1 MSEWGHGFLRP
12 PASRDTDARDQRDRE
27 TWRQSDASRGLPP
40 PRSEGD
46 TIGDFVLGPLLGR
59 GSSGYVYRALDS
71 VTGRSCALKLI
82 GIDEPKTLVRLKL
95 GFRRMM
101 TVHHPNLVRVDR
113 IHHLDDLV
121 VLSME
126 EVEGETFREVGKRF
140 SQLDRDAAFE
150 RLVGLTR
157 DYASALAMMHS
168 QGYVHR
174 DIKPANLMVE
184 RTGKG
189 VVIDYGLVGTF
200 DPETDPSGARGYFVG
215 TPMYVAP
222 EVLWSQHHG
231 PASDIFSLGMVVM
244 EAIQWI
250 TGCRVIARSETSR
263 VEDRTVLG
271 TMIDG
276 ISEEVPEVLRDACV
290 EMLEFDPADRPTS
303 MRIAR
308 LGLPPS
314 ATPLPMGGSRLFG
327 RDAERDEMRRWI
339 DSIFAGGTG
348 RLHLTGRS
356 GIGKS
361 RLVEE
366 LVATIESKRW
376 GQVFHARCQRRE
388 DQPMQAFGQITD
400 AIVARYSR
408 DDRDALQVDPASY
421 SILTMAFP
429 ALRAVLEANLHLPPI
444 RETSTRLDALEA
456 GGRLSAELRQVG
468 PLFLVIDD
476 VQWADRDSLNVL
488 DRLQTLPGGMLG
500 LVTVS
505 CDGVDEQRVPPSHTI
520 ELKPLSNEDGVAILA
535 EASARWNVDV
545 DPALLRQLAEST
557 EGCPHRLAEL
567 ANEFRPGSVLADQ
580 ESGDPVTRVDQ
591 VWERRMGRLS
601 ERAVRILRSIVT
613 AGRTVSIEQLG
624 ELSGRTDAVE
634 AAISELV
641 QQGLVT
647 DEASGGECIAV
658 KHDSVADR
666 LIATLGQAD
675 RRRAHKQWARLLMRS
690 DRPEELAA
698 RIAKHLIDAGEP
710 GRAVSYA
717 ILAAEDAERRLATTE
732 AGYWHKRVIPYASGA
747 EKVER
752 IRRAAKCF
760 DAANRPEE
768 AARLYHQLAALVD
781 EPERFECELR
791 SVTLLIR
798 SGRWEEARAR
808 FTALARRV
816 GVPRPRSPRLATW
829 ALLLRAARFRFRVP
843 TLRRIASVGDPQSLA
858 SHREPPPDVR
868 RRIRTCLA
876 LERPLSMFDNALA
889 AELNMAGATDA
900 IRFGTPQDKLYAA
913 IGVAVFG
920 CYDRGRRREAGEK
933 MLADLETPIRNL
945 GDPKLAAD
953 LLAGVAI
960 SHACS
965 CRWADV
971 PEAVRRGVEGYQ
983 SITPCKDFET
993 AHTRWAAFWAYFHL
1007 GRIGELAAEVD
1018 ETLDDAMHRRDR
1030 FGEFVATLGMAAA
1043 ARLARDEPQAAAV
1056 TRENLVSPVSTGN
1069 IEFMDVYRWISETQ
1083 SEIYCGDWDAAS
1095 DRLRSIEH
1103 RLKQMPYSRLQLLRV
1118 QRSTFEILLR
1128 LRRFA
1133 VSRQRQTRISLRR
1146 DLGRLRGEQL
1156 PFASTFADLAEGTLD
1171 GHVGEPE
1178 RALERL
1184 SAARDRAAQQGLRP
1198 WRLAAEDAILGVQ
1211 TGRHGER
1218 LRRALEKQGVADPE
1232 RFERL
1237 YTVRLDDDANPPA

>member
-27 TWRQSDASRGLPP
+27 TWRLSDASRGLPP
-40 PRSEGD
+40 PRNEGD

-59 GSSGYVYRALDS
+59 GSSGYVYRAVDQ
-71 VTGRSCALKLI
+71 VTQRSCALKLI
-82 GIDEPKTLVRLKL
+82 GVDEPKTLVRLKL

-101 TVHHPNLVRVDR
+101 MVHHPNLVRVDR
-113 IHHLDDLV
+113 IHHLEDLV

-126 EVEGETFREVGKRF
+126 EVEGETFRELGKRF
-140 SQLDRDAAFE
+140 LHMDRDVAFD
-150 RLVGLTR
+150 RLTGLTR
-157 DYASALAMMHS
+157 DYASALAMMHAK
-168 QGYVHR
+168 GYVHR
-174 DIKPANLMVE
+174 DIKPANLMVD
-184 RTGKG
+184 RNGNG
-189 VVIDYGLVGTF
+189 VVIDYGLVGTY

-250 TGCRVIARSETSR
+250 TGCRAIARSETSR
-263 VEDRTVLG
+263 VEDRTALG

-276 ISEEVPEVLRDACV
+276 ISEEVPEVLRDACT

-308 LGLPPS
+308 LGMPPS
-314 ATPLPMGGSRLFG
+314 ATPLPMGDSRLFG
-327 RDAERDEMRRWI
+327 RDAELDEMRRWV
-339 DSIFAGGTG
+339 DSIFDGGTG

-361 RLVEE
+361 RLLEE

-408 DDRDALQVDPASY
+408 DDREPLQVDPASY

-429 ALRAVLEANLHLPPI
+429 ALRAVLEANLQLPPI

-505 CDGVDEQRVPPSHTI
+505 RDGVDQQRVPPSHTI
-520 ELKPLSNEDGVAILA
+520 ELKPLSNDEGVALLT
-535 EASARWNVDV
+535 EASKRWNVDI

-557 EGCPHRLAEL
+557 EGCPHRLTEL
-567 ANEFRPGSVLADQ
+567 ANEFRPGSALADRVTG
-580 ESGDPVTRVDQ
+580 EPLTRVDQ
-591 VWERRMGRLS
+591 VWERRMGQLS
-601 ERAVRILRSIVT
+601 ERAVRILRYIVT

-624 ELSGRTDAVE
+624 ELSGRTSAVE

-647 DEASGGECIAV
+647 DEATGGECVAV

-675 RRRAHKQWARLLMRS
+675 RRRAHKQWAQLLMRA
-690 DRPEELAA
+690 DRPGELAA

-732 AGYWHKRVIPYASGA
+732 AGYWHKRVIPYANGA

-760 DAANRPEE
+760 EAANRPEE
-768 AARLYHQLAALVD
+768 AARLFHQLSVLVD
-781 EPERFECELR
+781 EPERFECELQT
-791 SVTLLIR
+791 VTLLIR
-798 SGRWEEARAR
+798 SGRWDEARAR
-808 FTALARRV
+808 FTGLARRV
-816 GVPRPRSPRLATW
+816 GVPRPRSPKLATL
-829 ALLLRAARFRFRVP
+829 ALAWRAARFRFRAP
-843 TLRRIASVGDPQSLA
+843 ALRRIASVGDPRSLE
-858 SHREPPPDVR
+858 SRREPPPNVR
-868 RRIRTCLA
+868 RRIRTSLM

-900 IRFGTPQDKLYAA
+900 IRFGTPNDKLYAA
-913 IGVAVFG
+913 IGYAVFG
-920 CYDRGRRREAGEK
+920 CYDRGRRREASER
-933 MLADLETPIRNL
+933 MLADLETPIRRL
-945 GDPKLAAD
+945 GDPKLTAD
-953 LLAGVAI
+953 LLAGVVF
-960 SHACS
+960 SHTCS
-965 CRWADV
+965 CRWAKI
-971 PEAVRRGVEGYQ
+971 PEAVRRSIEGYQ
-983 SITPCKDFET
+983 SVTPCRDFEMT
-993 AHTRWAAFWAYFHL
+993 HTRWPTFWAYFHL

-1018 ETLDDAMHRRDR
+1018 EALDDAMHRRDR
-1030 FGEFVATLGMAAA
+1030 FGELVATLGMASA
-1043 ARLARDEPQAAAV
+1043 ARLARNDLQAAAV
-1056 TRENLVSPVSTGN
+1056 VEQILGSPVSTGTL
-1069 IEFMDVYRWISETQ
+1069 EFMDVYRWISETQ
-1083 SEIYCGDWDAAS
+1083 TELYCGNWDTAS
-1095 DRLRSIEH
+1095 TRIRAIE
-1103 RLKQMPYSRLQLLRV
+1103 RQLNGLPYSRCQFLRIQMSV
-1118 QRSTFEILLR
+1118 FDAMLR

-1133 VSRQRQTRISLRR
+1133 DARQEGTVAALRR
-1146 DLGRLRGEQL
+1146 DIGRLRGEQL
-1156 PFASTFADLAEGTLD
+1156 PFATTFADLAEGTL
-1171 GHVGEPE
+1171 HARLGEPGL
-1178 RALERL
+1178 AIERL
-1184 SAARDRAAQQGLRP
+1184 SAARDRAAEQSLRP
-1198 WRLAAEDAILGVQ
+1198 WQLAAEDAILAVQ
-1211 TGRHGER
+1211 TGRHGDR
-1218 LRRALEKQGVADPE
+1218 LRRALEDEGVVDPV

-1237 YTVRLDDDANPPA
+1237 YTVRLDDDANPPG